1 MPELLHSWSHVKGP
15 AHVATYNAGG
25 SYILSGGQD
34 RTIKLVNAATGA
46 LVNTYSG
53 HGYEVLG
60 IAVSHDNSRFAS
72 CGGDRG
78 CVSDIVDLDRS
89 PEGYAD
95 VASAR
100 LLSSVIYWD
109 VPSSQIIKRFTGH
122 NSRINSVA
130 FNSESTL
137 LASASFDA
145 TIRLWDLRSQQPRP
159 IQVLQEA
166 KDSVTH
172 VLVGDREIVSSS
184 VDGHVRTYD
193 LRAGELRTDFFDRK
207 SASLRWFQCFSLRI
221 FGLPVDAVTSVS
233 LTKDSQTI
241 LVTTLNSEVHLMDR
255 TDGSELQRYAGH
267 KNTSYRIHN
276 SFGYGEATVLGGDEE
291 GKLWQWD
298 LADGKHVKL
307 EQKIHAKSVLWL
319 EQHPDS
325 AVNQLVTAGAD
336 GDVQVW
342 KMG

>member
-78 CVSDIVDLDRS
+78 
-89 PEGYAD
+89 
-95 VASAR
+95 
-100 LLSSVIYWD
+100 VIYWD

-193 LRAGELRTDFFDRK
+193 LRAGELRTDFFDH
-207 SASLRWFQCFSLRI
+207 
-221 FGLPVDAVTSVS
+221 AVTSVS